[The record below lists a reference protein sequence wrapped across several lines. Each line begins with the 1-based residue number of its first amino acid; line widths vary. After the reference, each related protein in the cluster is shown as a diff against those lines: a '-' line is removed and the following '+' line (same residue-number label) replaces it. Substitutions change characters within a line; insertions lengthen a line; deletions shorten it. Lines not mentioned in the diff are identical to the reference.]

1 MKKDK
6 IRKTKSNIFFLDKQ
20 RRKEKDQRKRKE
32 TSQKLKKKLEEVL
45 KIIPEDT
52 DILTKL
58 MFVDISLNQY
68 EEAKNIGYKL
78 YEKLKNKDVL
88 EGLAIIERNLGNYE
102 KAIQFLEE
110 IVEREPTNQYIKSK
124 IDKLKISQ
132 DENSEK
138 TEKGCQ
144 NQYKQ
149 IADLERKIKWLAERK
164 QKEIIANGNE
174 KSYGEILQE
183 TYIET
188 YRQIADSIIKEN
200 PQEIVARE
208 KLVKALFITG
218 RIKESEQE
226 AQDLL
231 QIHQEDIIAMWYM
244 AKIHRNNNDLYGEK
258 EYLEKVIKHS
268 PPNTQIKAQTRLER
282 VKSIIEKQK
291 MQEELEKDR
300 QENFTEETRQEWIEN
315 IRNGFIEGTV
325 KLSTIES
332 LIEEARKYPNFIQ
345 SLITILD
352 IKSKITGNLSTKIDE
367 LEKYIDTTETLTP
380 EEYNR
385 LLREI
390 TITREE
396 VKLEQKIENQINRK
410 YQKEKYEDSN
420 EQRQYMKQVITRLKE
435 NEISREELSQI
446 VAKLETFKDR
456 AKSIFLIAKLY
467 EILYNKKEAQNV
479 LIKYRNIADLT
490 DSERKEIVEL
500 QRILEAKEKKVETS
514 SSRREGN
521 ETR

>member
-1 MKKDK
+1 
-6 IRKTKSNIFFLDKQ
+6 
-20 RRKEKDQRKRKE
+20 
-32 TSQKLKKKLEEVL
+32 
-45 KIIPEDT
+45 
-52 DILTKL
+52 
-58 MFVDISLNQY
+58 
-68 EEAKNIGYKL
+68 
-78 YEKLKNKDVL
+78 
-88 EGLAIIERNLGNYE
+88 
-102 KAIQFLEE
+102 
-110 IVEREPTNQYIKSK
+110 
-124 IDKLKISQ
+124 
-132 DENSEK
+132 
-138 TEKGCQ
+138 
-144 NQYKQ
+144 
-149 IADLERKIKWLAERK
+149 
-164 QKEIIANGNE
+164 
-174 KSYGEILQE
+174 
-183 TYIET
+183 
-188 YRQIADSIIKEN
+188 
-200 PQEIVARE
+200 
-208 KLVKALFITG
+208 
-218 RIKESEQE
+218 
-226 AQDLL
+226 
-231 QIHQEDIIAMWYM
+231 M